1 MAVWERNSD
10 NEKRYGG
17 IVDGIVDNI
26 LERYGVSEELV
37 KKVTDIID
45 GVTKNVE
52 VKDIGDETYV
62 TIYLNKI
69 HFNFKK

>member
-1 MAVWERNSD
+1 MRNSMSD
-10 NEKRYGG
+10 DRKPRYGG

-26 LERYGVSEELV
+26 LERYGISEELV
-37 KKVTDIID
+37 KQVTEIID

-52 VKDIGDETYV
+52 VKEIGDETYI
-62 TIYLNKI
+62 TIHLEKI

>member
-1 MAVWERNSD
+1 MN
-10 NEKRYGG
+10 NEERYGG

-26 LERYGVSEELV
+26 LERYGISEELV
-37 KKVTDIID
+37 KQVTEIID

-62 TIYLNKI
+62 TINLNKI
-69 HFNFKK
+69 HFKFKK